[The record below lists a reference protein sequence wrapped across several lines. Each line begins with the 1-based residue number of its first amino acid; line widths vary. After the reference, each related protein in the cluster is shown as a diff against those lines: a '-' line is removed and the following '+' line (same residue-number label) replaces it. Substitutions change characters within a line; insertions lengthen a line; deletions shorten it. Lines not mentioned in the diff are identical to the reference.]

1 MSNAGVT
8 TALIQLG
15 SAAGFRVW
23 ATGRTE
29 DKRALAD
36 RLGAE
41 RTFEPL
47 EKLPCLVDAA
57 FDTSGAKTISH
68 SLASVKPGG
77 TVVSC
82 GIHSEAS
89 STEVSIDLLNLFA
102 NQITLTGVYTG
113 TRDEFVDLMSF
124 VAAKGIKPYIGKVLP
139 LERAHEGLKDI
150 WEGQTGGKTVITL

>member
-1 MSNAGVT
+1 VT

-29 DKRALAD
+29 SKRALATH
-36 RLGAE
+36 LGAE

-47 EKLPCLVDAA
+47 ATIPDLVDAV
-57 FDTSGAKTISH
+57 FDTSGAATISH
-68 SLASVKPGG
+68 SLSSVRPGG

-82 GIHSEAS
+82 GIHSEGGS
-89 STEVSIDLLNLFA
+89 KDVSIDLMNLFA

-113 TRDEFVDLMSF
+113 TRQEFVDLMSF
-124 VAAKGIKPYIGKVLP
+124 VAAKGVKPHIGKVLP
-139 LERAHEGLKDI
+139 LEKADEGLKDI
-150 WEGQTGGKTVITL
+150 WEGKTRGKIVITI